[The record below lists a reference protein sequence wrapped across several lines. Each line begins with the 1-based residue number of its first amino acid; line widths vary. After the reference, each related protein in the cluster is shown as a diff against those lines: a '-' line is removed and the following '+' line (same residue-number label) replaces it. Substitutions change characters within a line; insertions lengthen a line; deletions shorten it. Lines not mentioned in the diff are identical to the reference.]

1 MRLIQIPIKFL
12 GLLAALTL
20 VPAAPAFA
28 SLVAGVVAIEQTNLP
43 PAIQSA
49 LPRAK
54 RGDSEAQFKIGTAY
68 HEGLGVLRDYA
79 EAARWWRKAAM
90 QGHANAQYNL
100 GVMYHQGEGIRQDQ
114 AEGAMWWRKA
124 AEHGHAE
131 AQYNLGLIYASGR
144 GVPVDY
150 QEAAKWYRMAAVQG
164 GEKAQYNLGVL
175 YAKGDALPANYIQ
188 ALVWFSVAAA
198 ASPPGELREKAT
210 YNRDIVASRLTPE
223 EVGEAQRLAQELIK
237 TAN

>member
-1 MRLIQIPIKFL
+1 MRLVQAPIKNL
-12 GLLAALTL
+12 CLIAALTL
-20 VPAAPAFA
+20 APAGPASA
-28 SLVAGVVAIEQTNLP
+28 SLVAGVVAIEQASLP
-43 PAIQSA
+43 PSVQAA

-54 RGDSEAQFKIGTAY
+54 RGDSDAQYEIGTAY
-68 HEGLGVLRDYA
+68 HEGRGLARDYA
-79 EAARWWRKAAM
+79 EAARWWRKAAAR
-90 QGHANAQYNL
+90 GHVDAQYNL
-100 GVMYHQGEGIRQDQ
+100 GVMYHRGQGIRQDR
-114 AEGAMWWRKA
+114 AEAALWWRKA
-124 AEHGHAE
+124 AEQGHAE

-150 QEAAKWYRMAAVQG
+150 KEAAKWYRMAAVQG

-188 ALVWFSVAAA
+188 ALMWFSVAAA
-198 ASPPGELREKAT
+198 ASPPGELRDKAA

-237 TAN
+237 TAD